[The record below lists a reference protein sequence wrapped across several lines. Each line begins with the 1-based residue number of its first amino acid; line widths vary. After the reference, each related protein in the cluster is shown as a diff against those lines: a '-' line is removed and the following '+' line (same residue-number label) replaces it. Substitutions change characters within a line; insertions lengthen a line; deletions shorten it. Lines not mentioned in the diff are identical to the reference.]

1 MFIVRGKAIN
11 VQYIFFMVSDSF
23 CLCQHACSAFF
34 KKKKEKTVSSNFTL
48 QEASVIM

>member
-23 CLCQHACSAFF
+23 CLCQHICSAFF
-34 KKKKEKTVSSNFTL
+34 KKNEKTVSSNFTL

>member
-23 CLCQHACSAFF
+23 CLCPHACSAFF
-34 KKKKEKTVSSNFTL
+34 KKIKKTVSSNFTL